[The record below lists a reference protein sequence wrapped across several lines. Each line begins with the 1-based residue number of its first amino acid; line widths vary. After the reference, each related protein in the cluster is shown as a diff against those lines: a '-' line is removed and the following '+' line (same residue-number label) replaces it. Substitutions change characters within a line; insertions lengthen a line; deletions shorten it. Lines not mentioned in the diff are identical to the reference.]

1 MRAKKKIY
9 EELWIKIKDLIRSIT
24 KISDIYIYIYI
35 YTYIHTY
42 VKIKFDLDE
51 DLPLNKRIG
60 ICGMIIFVRAIFLE
74 NSKYYP
80 MPV

>member
-1 MRAKKKIY
+1 MY
-9 EELWIKIKDLIRSIT
+9 
-24 KISDIYIYIYI
+24 IYIYIYI
-35 YTYIHTY
+35 YIHTYIHTY